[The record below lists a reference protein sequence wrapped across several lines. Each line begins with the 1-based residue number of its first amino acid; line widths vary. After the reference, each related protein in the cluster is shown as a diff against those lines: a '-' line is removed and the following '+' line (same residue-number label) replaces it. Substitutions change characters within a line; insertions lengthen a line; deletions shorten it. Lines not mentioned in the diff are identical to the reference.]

1 MKVHCKH
8 TKLVAVDELKENPNN
23 PNVHTP
29 DQIQRLAKVLQ
40 IQGWRNPIVVSNR
53 SGCIVKGHG
62 RLEAGKLAGFDKVP
76 VDYQDYESEEM
87 EFADLIADNR
97 IAELSKMDNDKLK
110 DALEQIDNGSLDMD
124 ITGYDQKELGM
135 LMTQVFQGDDTGKTP
150 EDYVDDWNNT
160 TVRQIILIYDESNF
174 DEILAKIGRIR
185 DKHGLDNNT
194 DAVTMALNAFEVE

>member
-1 MKVHCKH
+1 MEVHCKH
-8 TKLVAVDELKENPNN
+8 TKLVPVSELKENPNN
-23 PNVHTP
+23 PNVHTTE
-29 DQIQRLAKVLQ
+29 QIERLAKVLKV
-40 IQGWRNPIVVSNR
+40 QGWRNPIVVSNR

-76 VDYQDYESEEM
+76 VDFQDYESEEM

-110 DALEQIDNGSLDMD
+110 DALQQIDNGSLDMD
-124 ITGYDQKELGM
+124 ITGYDQKELGL

-150 EDYVDDWNNT
+150 DDYVDDWNNT

-185 DKHGLDNNT
+185 DKHALDNNT